1 MKTRFVRII
10 LSVGTIGLLSGIVWY
25 FTFKDNETG
34 KVSTNKKDDVIVEF
48 SEPPHLLSKTEHQ
61 NNKKVKSPEIVKYE
75 NQLSNQASSVLAT
88 LSERSKSEKSIGLNA
103 YSGLTNDL
111 LSSSTAR
118 ADIGIMGGVQTLGK
132 KEKTNNEV
140 QFYRAPEFNTEEY
153 KKIDDNKFTDVKNQ
167 PLSTFSIDVDAAS
180 YSNVRRFLKEGNL
193 PYPDAVRIEE
203 MINYFHYDYPQPS
216 GENPFSITTESAVC
230 PWNSNHQLV
239 MIGLQGKKLSLE
251 NIPPNNL
258 VFLLDVSGSMDSPDK
273 LPLVKSAFKL
283 LVQQLRP
290 QDKVSIVVYA
300 GSSGLVLP
308 PTNGNHK
315 SEILSALDNL
325 KAGGSTAGGEGI
337 ELAYKTAKENFIDDG
352 NNRVILATDGDF
364 NVGVSSEGELIRLI
378 EKKRNQGIFL
388 SVLGFGT
395 GNIKDSNMEQLA
407 DKGNGHYAYIDDMME
422 AKKVFVNELGGTLV
436 TIAKDV
442 KLQLEFNPVKIQSYR
457 LIGYENRLLASE
469 DFNDDKKDAG
479 ELGSGHSVTAL
490 YEVVLADTK
499 KDVAVSPVDPLKY
512 QKERQA
518 IKSENSGELLTVK
531 FRYKKPNENES
542 LLLTSVLKAGNN
554 LFETASANFQF
565 ASSVAEFGMLLRDS
579 EFKGKSSFDHVVK
592 TAKLNKGSDE
602 EGYRSEFIQLVEMAK
617 SLSIREIGM
626 KE

>member
-10 LSVGTIGLLSGIVWY
+10 LSVGTVGLLSGIVWY
-25 FTFKDNETG
+25 FTFRDNETG
-34 KVSTNKKDDVIVEF
+34 KVSTNKKNDVIVEF
-48 SEPPHLLSKTEHQ
+48 SEPPHLLLKTEHQ
-61 NNKKVKSPEIVKYE
+61 NEKKVKSPEIIEYE
-75 NQLSNQASSVLAT
+75 NQISNQASSVLAT
-88 LSERSKSEKSIGLNA
+88 LRERSKSEKSIGLNA
-103 YSGLTNDL
+103 YSGLANDL
-111 LSSSTAR
+111 LRSSTTR
-118 ADIGIMGGVQTLGK
+118 ADIGRMGGVQTLDK
-132 KEKTNNEV
+132 KEKTTNEV

-203 MINYFHYDYPQPS
+203 MINYFNYDYPQPS

-283 LVQQLRP
+283 LVQQLHP

-308 PTNGNHK
+308 PTNGKHK
-315 SEILSALDNL
+315 SDILSSLDNL

-364 NVGVSSEGELIRLI
+364 NVGVSSDGELIRLI

-395 GNIKDSNMEQLA
+395 GNIKDSKMEQLA

-442 KLQLEFNPVKIQSYR
+442 KLQLEFNPAKIQSYR

-531 FRYKKPNENES
+531 FRYKKPTENES
-542 LLLTSVLKAGNN
+542 LLLTSVLRAGNSS
-554 LFETASANFQF
+554 FESSSVNFQF

-579 EFKGKSSFDHVVK
+579 EFKGKSSFDHVIK
-592 TAKLNKGSDE
+592 TAKLNKGTDE
-602 EGYRSEFIQLVEMAK
+602 DGYRSEFIQLVEMAK
-617 SLSIREIGM
+617 SLSIREVGM